1 MKRAD
6 HHLVQ
11 QVLDGDVT
19 AEQFDG
25 FQERLRKEPDLV
37 DLYKGYAL
45 LQHTLSEEFEDGF
58 STGAYTAAGARR
70 SWNAG
75 LLLLACSL
83 AVLAALAWLLS
94 RGYLGGAGN
103 VGVATFSVDAVWQI
117 EGPSSPLGGATG
129 IPAGGKILLRQ
140 GRASVSLEPSV
151 TVVLEGPASLALE
164 SKNEVEL
171 KQGRGYF
178 RLGGSNGGLTVRAR
192 GFTAVD
198 SGTEFGI
205 DCPEGAS
212 DEIHVYSGKVRVT
225 PTKGG
230 STLDL
235 ESGASLAVGADGK
248 PQRVPAA
255 SRPFADHLGR
265 FETVIGGEFV
275 RDDWHLDFGNP
286 SITGKRFEG
295 LNFTAYRKLPT
306 PEPSDGNSV
315 VLVTISVVKPDN
327 GTFHTD
333 GWAGMSFFSG
343 GNEVLFFGDSFGT
356 RNTWSLDVK
365 QRLPVILPGSP
376 VVGPR
381 TVTLRY
387 DSITGDVSLHDGTV
401 PLRSPFCAGKLPL
414 GLQFDEIRLGASAG
428 AALAVDSLQIRVG
441 GN

>member
-1 MKRAD
+1 MKRDD

-25 FQERLRKEPDLV
+25 FQERLRTEPELV
-37 DLYKGYAL
+37 ELYKGYAL

-58 STGAYTAAGARR
+58 STDAYSAAGARR

-83 AVLAALAWLLS
+83 ALLAALAWLLS
-94 RGYLGGAGN
+94 RGYFGGVGN

-129 IPAGGKILLRQ
+129 IPAGGKLLLRQ

-151 TVVLEGPASLALE
+151 TVVLEGPASLTLV

-178 RLGGSNGGLTVRAR
+178 RLGGSNGVLTARAR

-225 PTKGG
+225 PAKGG
-230 STLDL
+230 SALDL
-235 ESGASLAVGADGK
+235 ESGDSLAVSADGK
-248 PQRVPAA
+248 PQRIPGA

-295 LNFTAYRKLPT
+295 LNFTAYRKLPK
-306 PEPSDGNSV
+306 PEPSEGNSV
-315 VLVTISVVKPDN
+315 L
-327 GTFHTD
+327 
-333 GWAGMSFFSG
+333 
-343 GNEVLFFGDSFGT
+343 
-356 RNTWSLDVK
+356 
-365 QRLPVILPGSP
+365 
-376 VVGPR
+376 
-381 TVTLRY
+381 
-387 DSITGDVSLHDGTV
+387 
-401 PLRSPFCAGKLPL
+401 
-414 GLQFDEIRLGASAG
+414 
-428 AALAVDSLQIRVG
+428 
-441 GN
+441 